1 MEVFAGILIGLAFG
15 FLFGWHA
22 RGEAREE
29 TVTPIQ
35 SAVAYVPIGDCAEC
49 AANAVDP
56 EHPELV
62 VARRTLDRHGNCSRC
77 GSSSVS
83 HKSLKLELPS
93 QADVELAIR
102 RAARA
107 RAQRAT
113 S

>member
-15 FLFGWHA
+15 FLIGWHC
-22 RGEAREE
+22 RGEVREE

-35 SAVAYVPIGDCAEC
+35 SAVAYVPIGHCEEC
-49 AANAVDP
+49 
-56 EHPELV
+56 H
-62 VARRTLDRHGNCSRC
+62 RRQPVDRHGNCTRC

-83 HKSLKLELPS
+83 HKSLKIELPS